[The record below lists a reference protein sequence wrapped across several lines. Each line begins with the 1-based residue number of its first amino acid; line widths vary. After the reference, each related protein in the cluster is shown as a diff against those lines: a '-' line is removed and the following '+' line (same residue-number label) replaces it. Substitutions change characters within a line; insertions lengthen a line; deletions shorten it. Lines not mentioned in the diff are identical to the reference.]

1 MTHATLNF
9 CLNPMDDGAFGALS
23 LAEFVA
29 DARVLVPSRRSRPD
43 RILVPSRVHRSNAST
58 ASEETNPRIV
68 IVIVV
73 DDVPL
78 PTVVVVSARV
88 VERIVRLERIVRA
101 RNGLA
106 RIPTSLA
113 TRISSRARRDGTR
126 PRLPRSLSR
135 ASVSSRD
142 DVCGDER
149 TNERARERGRHLST
163 TIMSTCA
170 RAMRVTRARAST
182 TRRTTSSR
190 ASSRAPRASS
200 SEEAPVHVCEYETF
214 DLGVTL
220 KGTHFIDL
228 TERIDG
234 MIARAGV
241 REGTVH
247 VISRHTTTAVT
258 INEMEDRLVD
268 DARMFF
274 HELAPP
280 GKFYLH
286 NDLDRR
292 HGPPD
297 WPGGDEAWRA
307 QEPENC
313 HSHLLS
319 MLIGNSESIPVSGG
333 KTTLGTWQSCMF
345 VELDGPRPRTVGI
358 QVVGIK

>member
-1 MTHATLNF
+1 M
-9 CLNPMDDGAFGALS
+9 
-23 LAEFVA
+23 
-29 DARVLVPSRRSRPD
+29 
-43 RILVPSRVHRSNAST
+43 
-58 ASEETNPRIV
+58 
-68 IVIVV
+68 
-73 DDVPL
+73 
-78 PTVVVVSARV
+78 
-88 VERIVRLERIVRA
+88 
-101 RNGLA
+101 
-106 RIPTSLA
+106 
-113 TRISSRARRDGTR
+113 
-126 PRLPRSLSR
+126 
-135 ASVSSRD
+135 
-142 DVCGDER
+142 
-149 TNERARERGRHLST
+149 
-163 TIMSTCA
+163 
-170 RAMRVTRARAST
+170 
-182 TRRTTSSR
+182 
-190 ASSRAPRASS
+190 
-200 SEEAPVHVCEYETF
+200 HVCEYETF

-345 VELDGPRPRTVGI
+345 VELDGPRERTVGI
-358 QVVGIK
+358 QVVGERKIDPRVYSITILCYIHRDLDASSASSCERKSKTRRQRVHHSPTFASGAGRCNARVTSPHSTHRSLIAMCLAKSTSGSNASTVVMCMNKRTPER

>member
-1 MTHATLNF
+1 M
-9 CLNPMDDGAFGALS
+9 
-23 LAEFVA
+23 
-29 DARVLVPSRRSRPD
+29 
-43 RILVPSRVHRSNAST
+43 
-58 ASEETNPRIV
+58 
-68 IVIVV
+68 
-73 DDVPL
+73 
-78 PTVVVVSARV
+78 
-88 VERIVRLERIVRA
+88 
-101 RNGLA
+101 
-106 RIPTSLA
+106 
-113 TRISSRARRDGTR
+113 
-126 PRLPRSLSR
+126 
-135 ASVSSRD
+135 
-142 DVCGDER
+142 
-149 TNERARERGRHLST
+149 
-163 TIMSTCA
+163 
-170 RAMRVTRARAST
+170 
-182 TRRTTSSR
+182 
-190 ASSRAPRASS
+190 
-200 SEEAPVHVCEYETF
+200 HVCEYETF

-247 VISRHTTTAVT
+247 VISRLTTTAVT

>member
-1 MTHATLNF
+1 MY
-9 CLNPMDDGAFGALS
+9 
-23 LAEFVA
+23 
-29 DARVLVPSRRSRPD
+29 
-43 RILVPSRVHRSNAST
+43 
-58 ASEETNPRIV
+58 
-68 IVIVV
+68 
-73 DDVPL
+73 
-78 PTVVVVSARV
+78 
-88 VERIVRLERIVRA
+88 
-101 RNGLA
+101 
-106 RIPTSLA
+106 
-113 TRISSRARRDGTR
+113 
-126 PRLPRSLSR
+126 
-135 ASVSSRD
+135 
-142 DVCGDER
+142 
-149 TNERARERGRHLST
+149 
-163 TIMSTCA
+163 
-170 RAMRVTRARAST
+170 
-182 TRRTTSSR
+182 
-190 ASSRAPRASS
+190 
-200 SEEAPVHVCEYETF
+200 EYETF

-228 TERIDG
+228 TSRIDD
-234 MIARAGV
+234 MIARTGV

-274 HELAPP
+274 HELVPP
-280 GKFYLH
+280 GRFYLH

-358 QVVGIK
+358 QIVGIK

>member
-1 MTHATLNF
+1 MNDAV
-9 CLNPMDDGAFGALS
+9 GALS

-29 DARVLVPSRRSRPD
+29 DGVVVRLSRRRAD
-43 RILVPSRVHRSNAST
+43 RVPVASRVHLSNSSAPTT
-58 ASEETNPRIV
+58 AR
-68 IVIVV
+68 V
-73 DDVPL
+73 DVL
-78 PTVVVVSARV
+78 KTIVVVVSRVDARRPSLVV
-88 VERIVRLERIVRA
+88 VERIGRLARIVLERNGFVASPASRATRMSPTYRRARRTRACARAYVRA
-101 RNGLA
+101 R
-106 RIPTSLA
+106 
-113 TRISSRARRDGTR
+113 
-126 PRLPRSLSR
+126 LSR
-135 ASVSSRD
+135 SSRD
-142 DVCGDER
+142 DVCGR
-149 TNERARERGRHLST
+149 GRRGRARFQEGGVIRIHAVMMT
-163 TIMSTCA
+163 VA
-170 RAMRVTRARAST
+170 RSSRVARARAPT
-182 TRRTTSSR
+182 PRRTVVPSR
-190 ASSRAPRASS
+190 ASARAPRATSS
-200 SEEAPVHVCEYETF
+200 DEAPAPVYEYETF

-228 TERIDG
+228 TSRIDD
-234 MIARAGV
+234 MIARTGV

-274 HELAPP
+274 HELVPP
-280 GKFYLH
+280 GRFYLH

-333 KTTLGTWQSCMF
+333 KTTLGTWQSCMV

-358 QVVGIK
+358 QIVGIK

>member
-1 MTHATLNF
+1 
-9 CLNPMDDGAFGALS
+9 MDDGAFGALS

-43 RILVPSRVHRSNAST
+43 RILVPSRVDRSNAST
-58 ASEETNPRIV
+58 ASDETNPRIV
-68 IVIVV
+68 LVFVV
-73 DDVPL
+73 DDTPL

-88 VERIVRLERIVRA
+88 VERIVRLERIGLA

-106 RIPTSLA
+106 RIPIPRA
-113 TRISSRARRDGTR
+113 TRISSRARRDER
-126 PRLPRSLSR
+126 VLAPLARSLARPSR
-135 ASVSSRD
+135 RATT
-142 DVCGDER
+142 CAE
-149 TNERARERGRHLST
+149 TNERTSERGRHLST
-163 TIMSTCA
+163 TVMSTCA

-182 TRRTTSSR
+182 TRRATSSR

-358 QVVGIK
+358 QIVGIK